1 MCQHFWVKNIE
12 WKTNPTRQIGIF
24 FLASFFQ
31 INAKSLG
38 ALKINVSHSD
48 IKGAIK
54 WPKKG
59 QKSSPKQTSNCL
71 VFPLFHNFTESI
83 YASVSLGSKKIQNS
97 SVQFNWQFATIFLD
111 NHLSSSLSLSC
122 WSFSILGKTHP
133 RLFLEW
139 SSTTAPPNASAA

>member
-111 NHLSSSLSLSC
+111 NHLSSLSLSC
-122 WSFSILGKTHP
+122 WSS
-133 RLFLEW
+133 LFLEKRIPAYF
-139 SSTTAPPNASAA
+139 SNGPRPPPPNASAA